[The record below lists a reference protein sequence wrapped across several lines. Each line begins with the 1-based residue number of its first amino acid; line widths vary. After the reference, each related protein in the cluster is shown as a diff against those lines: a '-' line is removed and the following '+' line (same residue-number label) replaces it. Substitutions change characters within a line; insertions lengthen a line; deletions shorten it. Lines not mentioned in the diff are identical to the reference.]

1 MLQKYPLYSSVVS
14 TSSKKSISVVL
25 SMRTV
30 WHIFHNLKI
39 DFRAVR
45 GAWVEIFC
53 CYDENGA
60 DAPDFR
66 RKNALAEA
74 SGAAEFAPPRP

>member
-1 MLQKYPLYSSVVS
+1 
-14 TSSKKSISVVL
+14 
-25 SMRTV
+25 
-30 WHIFHNLKI
+30 LKI
-39 DFRAVR
+39 DFRAVRGAWVEMILKSSPAANMLSLPVR

-74 SGAAEFAPPRP
+74 SGAAGFAPSRP

>member
-1 MLQKYPLYSSVVS
+1 
-14 TSSKKSISVVL
+14 
-25 SMRTV
+25 
-30 WHIFHNLKI
+30 LKI

-53 CYDENGA
+53 CYDENGV

-74 SGAAEFAPPRP
+74 SGAAGFSPPRP